1 MLWLM
6 KTNSSIST
14 ATSRSFYSADD
25 GGRFLRR
32 AVPKRRVGAQRPR
45 HAATVSLGERRSVA
59 VIDVNSHSNAALT
72 QF

>member
-25 GGRFLRR
+25 GGRFLIRVMRR
-32 AVPKRRVGAQRPR
+32 RRIRRITDALSRL
-45 HAATVSLGERRSVA
+45 AAG
-59 VIDVNSHSNAALT
+59 HSNLRRDQLMPWNYVPDVA
-72 QF
+72 